1 MTAAV
6 RWMRRLD
13 SHDRGLLARM
23 ALAEG
28 VGARRRRGWIVVT
41 HAGGAVVTIAS
52 VVVPLLADLWSQAIS
67 VRAAVSLTVSH
78 LTVQFVKRSVH
89 RARPDTTPHIPCP
102 DCFSFPS
109 GHATAALAVAL
120 SYALATPMMAVP
132 LVGFALVVGW
142 SRVKLGVHY
151 PGDVVMGQL
160 IAVATV
166 AIVMAVM

>member
-13 SHDRGLLARM
+13 HHDRGLLARM

-28 VGARRRRGWIVVT
+28 VAARHRRGWIVVT

-52 VVVPLLADLWSQAIS
+52 VILPFIADLWSQALS
-67 VRAAVSLTVSH
+67 TRAAVSLTISH
-78 LTVQFVKRSVH
+78 LIVQLVKRSVN
-89 RARPDTTPHIPCP
+89 RARPDTTAHIPCP

-120 SYALATPMMAVP
+120 TYALAAPPVAVP
-132 LVGFALVVGW
+132 LVGFALIVGW

-166 AIVMAVM
+166 AIVSGVM

>member
-6 RWMRRLD
+6 RLARLFD

-28 VGARRRRGWIVVT
+28 VGVRRLRGWVAVT

-52 VVVPLLADLWSQAIS
+52 VVVPLIADLWSQAITA
-67 VRAAVSLTVSH
+67 RAAVSLTVSH
-78 LTVQFVKRSVH
+78 LVVQLVKRSVN
-89 RARPDTTPHIPCP
+89 RARPDTTAHIPSP

-120 SYALATPMMAVP
+120 SYALAAPILAVP

-166 AIVMAVM
+166 AIVMGVM

>member
-1 MTAAV
+1 V
-6 RWMRRLD
+6 
-13 SHDRGLLARM
+13 
-23 ALAEG
+23 ALAGDVG
-28 VGARRRRGWIVVT
+28 VRRRWGWIVVT
-41 HAGGAVVTIAS
+41 HAGGAVVSIAS
-52 VVVPLLADLWSQAIS
+52 VIIPLVTECWSQDIS
-67 VRAAVSLTVSH
+67 IRAAVGLTVSH
-78 LTVQFVKRSVH
+78 LAVQLVKRTVN

-120 SYALATPMMAVP
+120 SYGLAAPRLAVP
-132 LVGFALVVGW
+132 LVGFALLVGW

-166 AIVMAVM
+166 ATVAGVL